1 MSQILTRNDNDLIF
15 VRKYKTKGIHTNNNY
30 DIRKNLKYMSKQE
43 LINENI
49 KLKEEITLSKQI
61 IIFNHLKNN
70 RKHKIT
76 LTLHAGTGV
85 TDDRDDNLFA
95 NYLALDNEN
104 TLLDTDGDVMSWHA
118 DSTED
123 HEDCTAVD
131 KSNSVDHS
139 IQFENN
145 DTSKVS
151 TEDDSLHNTE
161 TELRDHPFQEKDTSP
176 IMTNNTNLIINK
188 ESEKGEDTTEV
199 FPIDGSVQIP
209 SMLKTQMLLDEKYL
223 GKGTFSKHMSLKIKK
238 KTKAVTKRDKI
249 SKHTKKVIEQQTKSV
264 KKKSI

>member
-15 VRKYKTKGIHTNNNY
+15 VRKYKTKGIHNNNNY
-30 DIRKNLKYMSKQE
+30 DYRKNLKYMSKQE

-85 TDDRDDNLFA
+85 KDDRDDTLFA
-95 NYLALDNEN
+95 NYLALENEN
-104 TLLDTDGDVMSWHA
+104 ELLDTDGDLMSWNA

-123 HEDCTAVD
+123 LEDCTAVD

-161 TELRDHPFQEKDTSP
+161 TELRDHPFQEKDTST
-176 IMTNNTNLIINK
+176 IMTNNSNLILNK
-188 ESEKGEDTTEV
+188 ESETDADTTEI

-223 GKGTFSKHMSLKIKK
+223 GKGTFSKNMSLKIKK
-238 KTKAVTKRDKI
+238 KNKAVTKRDKI

-264 KKKSI
+264 